1 MEQYMQITG
10 LTPAAL
16 KEQMRESAV
25 QNIKTSLVLDAIQK
39 KEAIEVSDEKL
50 EEELQRI
57 SDQYRMKKED
67 FVKTITDAQKASIK
81 RELNIQATID
91 ALVDKAKLVKPE
103 KKTKKEEKAEK
114 EEA

>member
-1 MEQYMQITG
+1 M
-10 LTPAAL
+10 
-16 KEQMRESAV
+16 
-25 QNIKTSLVLDAIQK
+25 QNINTSLVLDAIQK

>member
-1 MEQYMQITG
+1 M
-10 LTPAAL
+10 
-16 KEQMRESAV
+16 
-25 QNIKTSLVLDAIQK
+25 LDAIQK
-39 KEAIEVSDEKL
+39 KEGIEASDEKL

-67 FVKTITDAQKASIK
+67 FVKTITDSQKASIK
-81 RELNIQATID
+81 RELSIQATID
-91 ALVDKAKLVKPE
+91 ALVEKAKLVKAE

>member
-1 MEQYMQITG
+1 
-10 LTPAAL
+10 
-16 KEQMRESAV
+16 MRASAV

-39 KEAIEVSDEKL
+39 KEGIEASEEKL

-67 FVKTITDAQKASIK
+67 FVKTITDSQRASIK
-81 RELNIQATID
+81 RELSIQATVD
-91 ALVDKAKLVKPE
+91 ALVSKAKLVKAE
-103 KKTKKEEKAEK
+103 KKTKKDEKAEK

>member
-1 MEQYMQITG
+1 
-10 LTPAAL
+10 
-16 KEQMRESAV
+16 MRASAV

-39 KEAIEVSDEKL
+39 KEGIEASEEKL

-67 FVKTITDAQKASIK
+67 FVKTITDSQRASIK
-81 RELNIQATID
+81 RELSIQATID
-91 ALVDKAKLVKPE
+91 ALVSKAKLVKAE
-103 KKTKKEEKAEK
+103 KKTKKDEKAET